1 VRRAVNPAK
10 VGAMN
15 TTHGFTLFDTAI
27 GRCGIAW
34 SERGVARVTFPEKSE
49 AATRERLLRRLPLA
63 RETAPPPA
71 IARAIE
77 GMVALASG
85 EKRDLADIALDM
97 EGVPEFER
105 RVYEAALRIPPGET
119 LTYGDIAIRL
129 GDRLLARDVGQAL
142 GRNPFPIIVPCHR
155 VLAAGNRVG
164 GFSAPGGAGTKL
176 RLLAIEGARV
186 ESGPERRRQRPSV
199 QRRHDETPTLFDF
212 TATRR

>member
-186 ESGPERRRQRPSV
+186 EPGPERRRQRPSV
-199 QRRHDETPTLFDF
+199 QRRRDENPTLFDF
-212 TATRR
+212 MATRR